1 MPRANASGLSG
12 STKTA
17 FSALRISRIEG
28 KSEAINNGVKHA
40 KNEFI
45 ITIDADSSIK
55 KDFIKKIIRPFSD
68 KTVAATTGIIKVL
81 NDNKILASFQAVEY
95 NLHNIIRNSFSK
107 IFKNSVWFLGAL
119 ACYRKSVL
127 EKIKF
132 KKESLIEDMFL
143 AMEIKKNGYKT
154 LSVADAYGYTVVPE
168 KIKDLYH
175 ERVRWWVGGFQ
186 AIFKNKDMFKLKY
199 GASIIFLFINQVYW
213 SIYAILSLPIIIYQ
227 VLYWLPYNL
236 ETITQTI
243 IYFVRW
249 FSLWGPVYV
258 LYNLPKNGI
267 SFFTFFG
274 VISGILSLIIIL
286 IGMFIFK
293 EKLNFKKILAIFFY
307 FPYTIV
313 LNIIILISLIKIRS
327 LKKRYFIK

>member
-1 MPRANASGLSG
+1 MEILYNLSIGLFISLFIFILFMFIVCILSLFKKEKYPDFEPKLTIIIPVYNEEKNIGNCIESIINSDYPKEKIEIIVVDDG
-12 STKTA
+12 SVDKTRNI
-17 FSALRISRIEG
+17 LKDYNIKLIKQEHKG

-40 KNEFI
+40 KNGFI

-81 NDNKILASFQAVEY
+81 NDNKILTSFQAVEY

-186 AIFKNKDMFKLKY
+186 AIFKN
-199 GASIIFLFINQVYW
+199 
-213 SIYAILSLPIIIYQ
+213 
-227 VLYWLPYNL
+227 
-236 ETITQTI
+236 
-243 IYFVRW
+243 
-249 FSLWGPVYV
+249 
-258 LYNLPKNGI
+258 
-267 SFFTFFG
+267 
-274 VISGILSLIIIL
+274 
-286 IGMFIFK
+286 
-293 EKLNFKKILAIFFY
+293 
-307 FPYTIV
+307 
-313 LNIIILISLIKIRS
+313 
-327 LKKRYFIK
+327 